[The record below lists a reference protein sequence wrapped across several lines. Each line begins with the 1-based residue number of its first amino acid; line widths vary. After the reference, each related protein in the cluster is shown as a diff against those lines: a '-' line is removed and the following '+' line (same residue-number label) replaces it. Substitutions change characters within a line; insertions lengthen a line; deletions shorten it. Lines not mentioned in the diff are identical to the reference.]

1 MKKEMQ
7 ELKHPYVG
15 TEHLL
20 LAILHNV
27 DLNITKELLKFDLSY
42 DRFRLEIVD
51 VIGVG
56 KKTND
61 IFLYT
66 PLLKRVIENTIL
78 NNKDTECL
86 IDVDDL
92 FISLLDEGEGIANR
106 ILLGMN
112 IDIDFL
118 YDKFVKS
125 FNNKKIFGKKLLL
138 EEFAVNLN
146 EKFKEQGFDPV
157 IGREL
162 QVNRLIEILLRRT
175 KNNPVL
181 VGEAGVGKTAI
192 VEEFVRRI
200 ELGNVPRKLLN
211 TKVFSL
217 SLASLIAGT
226 KYRGEFE
233 ERINQLISEI
243 ENDSNIIV
251 FIDEIH
257 TLVGAG
263 GAEGAIDASNILKPY
278 LARGSI
284 RVIGATTKDEY
295 SKYIEQDKAL
305 DRRFQKINVLEMSV
319 EETKNILLNIKDLY
333 EKHHGVIVSDEII
346 DNIIKFTNRY
356 VHNGKF
362 PDKAIDVFDEVC
374 AKTAIIDDD
383 YDIKLKDMSV
393 QVEEI
398 RNKKNKFI
406 VEHKFKEASL
416 IREKQ
421 LELESKIDNLYL
433 DIISNNN
440 LKEVTL
446 DSLYQVIYDKTRIPI
461 KSIYNFDKNDLFNK
475 LNSYIVGQDSIIERM
490 LNSIEKCSFS
500 NRNVPLSFLYV
511 GKSGVGKTF
520 LVKEYV
526 KLMFNNDSFIKLDM
540 SEFVDEMS
548 ISKITGV
555 LPGYVGYKE
564 SKSLVDRVKDN
575 PYSVILLDNF
585 DKAHPKMF
593 KIFNQILEDGLI
605 NDASGEE
612 VDFKHTLIFMT
623 TNYGC
628 NVNKIGFSS
637 ENNYILDNIK
647 NFVGE
652 SFYSKITN
660 ILLFNDLSEYD
671 IRKIIDLKTCD
682 RKIST
687 DIVDKI
693 ILESDYKN
701 CGARKIDYLVENAIS
716 ELIEV

>member
-1 MKKEMQ
+1 MQ

-42 DRFRLEIVD
+42 DRFRLEIID
-51 VIGVG
+51 VIGIG
-56 KKTND
+56 KKSND

-78 NNKDTECL
+78 NNKDNEIL
-86 IDVDDL
+86 IEVDDL

-112 IDIDFL
+112 IDINFL

-125 FNNKKIFGKKLLL
+125 FNKRKIFCKKLLL
-138 EEFAVNLN
+138 EEFSINLN
-146 EKFKEQGFDPV
+146 EKFRVDGFDPV
-157 IGREL
+157 IGRDS

-211 TKVFSL
+211 AKVYSL

-233 ERINQLISEI
+233 ERINQIISEI
-243 ENDSNIIV
+243 ENDSDVII

-284 RVIGATTKDEY
+284 RVIGATTKNEY
-295 SKYIEQDKAL
+295 SKFIEQDKAL

-319 EETKNILLNIKDLY
+319 DETKDILLNIRDLY

-346 DNIIKFTNRY
+346 DNIIKFSDRY
-356 VHNGKF
+356 IHNGKF

-374 AKTAIIDDD
+374 AKTAIVDDD
-383 YDIKLKDMSV
+383 YDIKLKEMNTE
-393 QVEEI
+393 VEDI
-398 RNKKNKFI
+398 RNKKNKLI
-406 VEHKFKEASL
+406 IEHKFKEASL
-416 IREKQ
+416 FRERQ
-421 LELESKIDNLYL
+421 LELESKIDNLFL
-433 DIISNNN
+433 DMIGSNN

-446 DSLYQVIYDKTRIPI
+446 DSLYQVIYDRTKIPL
-461 KSIYNFDKNDLFNK
+461 KAIYTFDKKNLFNK
-475 LNSYIVGQDSIIERM
+475 LSSCVVGQDNIIDNM
-490 LNSIEKCSFS
+490 LNCIEKWSFS

-526 KLMFNNDSFIKLDM
+526 KLMFNNESFIKLDM
-540 SEFVDEMS
+540 GEFTDEMS
-548 ISKITGV
+548 ASKIIGV

-564 SKSLVDRVKDN
+564 SKCLIDKVRDN
-575 PYSVILLDNF
+575 PYVVILLDNI
-585 DKAHPKMF
+585 DKAHPKVL

-605 NDASGEE
+605 SDASGEE

-623 TNYGC
+623 TDYGC
-628 NVNKIGFSS
+628 NVNKIGFSN
-637 ENNYILDNIK
+637 ENNCILDNVKKFI
-647 NFVGE
+647 GE
-652 SFYSKITN
+652 SFYGRIAN
-660 ILLFNDLSEYD
+660 VLLFNDLSEYD
-671 IRKIIDLKTCD
+671 IRKIIDLKTGEME
-682 RKIST
+682 IST
-687 DIVDKI
+687 EIVDKI
-693 ILESDYKN
+693 ILESDYKKF
-701 CGARKIDYLVENAIS
+701 GARKIESLVEDRIS
-716 ELIEV
+716 LMIEV